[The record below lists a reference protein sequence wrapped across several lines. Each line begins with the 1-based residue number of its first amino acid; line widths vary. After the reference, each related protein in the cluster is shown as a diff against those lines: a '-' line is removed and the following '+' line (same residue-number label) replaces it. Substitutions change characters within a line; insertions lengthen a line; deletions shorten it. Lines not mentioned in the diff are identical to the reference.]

1 MGKIRMEV
9 WNQGEQ
15 ACWVIL
21 GKLPH
26 RCPGG
31 QQRDAAWCD
40 GKRIREMWVLA
51 QSGVLH
57 GCASP
62 GKLLASPVPRNFPSS
77 L

>member
-40 GKRIREMWVLA
+40 GKRIREM
-51 QSGVLH
+51 
-57 GCASP
+57 
-62 GKLLASPVPRNFPSS
+62 
-77 L
+77 